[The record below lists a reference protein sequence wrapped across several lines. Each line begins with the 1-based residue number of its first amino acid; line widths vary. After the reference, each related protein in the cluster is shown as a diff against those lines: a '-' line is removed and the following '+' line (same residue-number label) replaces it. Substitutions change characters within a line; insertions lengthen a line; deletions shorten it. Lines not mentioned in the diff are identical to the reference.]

1 MDGYRSPTRSDK
13 PNRQEQR
20 GEARLIQR
28 AQQGDRQALGE
39 LYERHV
45 DPIYRY
51 IRTRVRDDAVAE
63 DLTAEVFIKALEGL
77 SEYEA
82 RGYPFQAWL
91 YRIARARTVD
101 YWRRQERRREVALE
115 ETIPTEGSHPEELV
129 EMQDQWGRAMDL
141 VAQLTDDQQDVLILR
156 FIGELTLSEVAAALG
171 KSTGSVKSLQH
182 RALSSLAR
190 LLDEQTAVGS
200 QDA

>member
-1 MDGYRSPTRSDK
+1 MDGNRSPTRSDK

-28 AQQGDRQALGE
+28 AQQGDRQAQGE

-51 IRTRVRDDAVAE
+51 VRTRVRDDAVAE

-115 ETIPTEGSHPEELV
+115 ETLPTEGSHPEELV

-156 FIGELTLSEVAAALG
+156 FIGELTLSEVAEALG
-171 KSTGSVKSLQH
+171 KTTGSVKSLQH
-182 RALSSLAR
+182 RALASLAR
-190 LLDEQTAVGS
+190 LLDEPTAVGA

>member
-1 MDGYRSPTRSDK
+1 MDGNRSPTRSDK

-28 AQQGDRQALGE
+28 AQQGDRQAQGE

-51 IRTRVRDDAVAE
+51 VRTRVRDDAVAE

-115 ETIPTEGSHPEELV
+115 ETLPTEGSHPEELV
-129 EMQDQWGRAMDL
+129 EMQDQWGRAMEL